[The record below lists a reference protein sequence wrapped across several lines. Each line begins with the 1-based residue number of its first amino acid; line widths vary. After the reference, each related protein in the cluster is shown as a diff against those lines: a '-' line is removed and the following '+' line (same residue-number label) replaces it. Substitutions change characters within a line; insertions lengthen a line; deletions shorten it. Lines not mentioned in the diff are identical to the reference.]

1 MGHLSRGSTFSGPA
15 GVLAAAVTLWTGSA
29 AAQEAPECRSPD
41 PADWPAPAKPYF
53 MLVVDTSGSMT
64 ACTNPATAYP
74 RKCPGTATPNT
85 CGMEPTRMNDAKCA
99 LRQTVQAFAG
109 EVNFGLSTYGTG
121 ISGCPAGACV
131 NTCNV
136 DPTFCALSGV
146 PAADCCP
153 SDFYGCTFNT
163 FPAPHA
169 NNASC
174 GNLPGCSTGPGYPSP
189 PNYAENSW
197 LNGGNI
203 VVGMLQDPWWLGPP
217 PPASNVPEL
226 LSWFDGLCGDNRE
239 LYAGGW
245 TPIAGSLRSVTQYLR
260 AGWSLWNGNNYC
272 PSTPYTFP
280 TPMDAQDRAC
290 RSVNVIL
297 VTDGN
302 PSNCE
307 AGNDQTLAE
316 NAAADLFNNGVS
328 LGGKTWP
335 VQVHVINFA
344 GGTQAN
350 TDAIAN
356 AGGTG
361 ASLFAD
367 DEATLSIALSSIV
380 SGAISPEVCNNT
392 DDNCNGCTDEGSRV
406 FCNRGKTPSS
416 NPTQP
421 GQCCS
426 WSNQTQRDNCIA
438 AWQSTVNAGNPTGDQ
453 WELPCWTPGSEPAG
467 FTTEESWLCANPGEV
482 CDNADNN
489 CDATC
494 EASSPYDCGFDPS
507 PPTPNAIDEG
517 FTKCGSPLACPTA
530 ETCDGQD
537 EDCDGIVD
545 NAPGS
550 GVPFSLPGCNPCVPS
565 TEICDGCDNDC
576 DGIADNGIADIPCG
590 FSQGPPCNDVCAGT
604 RSCGAPGAVSEP
616 GACLPGFPGSRF
628 GSCSATGGTET
639 CNGCDDDCDGIA
651 DNGIPPTACDA
662 PGDPGTWVYGAPSQC
677 RRGMQPCNGPC
688 TGWVGPGTEV
698 CDGIDNDCDG
708 VIDNNVPGTG
718 NDCGTAVGQCQKG
731 TTACVGGVIVCQG
744 GNPPQPE
751 ICNGLDDDCDGTT
764 DDAPLGDAPSNP
776 ACWDLPASGCSPVCN
791 HANLDWCPPPGGTCT
806 GTGSLSSPCTTGTLI
821 CDGANGWKCQGG
833 VVPAPEVCD
842 GADNDCNSQ
851 TDENLGSPVGDSC
864 GSDVGEC
871 MSGTNICDMGSIVCD
886 GEVGPTAE
894 QCNGL
899 DDDCNGLVDDGI
911 PLGSSCEAPYDT
923 NLYPGDRTQGECRPG
938 NLDCDGNGGLICVGG
953 VGPSPEVCDG
963 IDNDCD
969 GQVDEAG
976 PAPDGIDGTADPLDP
991 TQSIGDPCGTDVGE
1005 CSEGALGCVNG
1016 AVVCLGGV
1024 GPQPESCDCADNDC
1038 DGVIDNEN
1046 DADAGLP
1053 ALCSPGKTCVDT
1065 GSACFCA
1072 EECGSGEFPCPTG
1085 TECESVVRSG
1095 TQTSAGDFCIPLD
1108 PCGDCPTETVMG
1120 AGGAVECAPAGTAG
1134 PFVPVCE
1141 CKGQFGCHSPC
1152 FNIDCPDGQ
1161 DCVEVG
1167 PSTGQCQDSS
1177 NCYFFGC
1184 QPGEA
1189 CDDGNCVDDPCD
1201 PNPCAADEVCKPN
1214 EVFDAECVGS
1224 CADVSC
1230 SAGQKCVGGAC
1241 EDTGCGVD
1249 CTGADVCKPDGD
1261 GGFAC
1266 GPSECTGA
1274 DGGTVCANGAY
1285 CDPATGACGND
1296 PCTGVA
1302 CPAGQECQD
1311 GECVTAMGTGGAGG
1325 AGGGAG
1331 TGATGGSTGGTGGGG
1346 QQDASAGNGGGGN
1359 APTKESRGVFGLATG
1374 GGGCACATV
1383 GSERTPARAFFAC
1396 GLLMVAVAA
1405 AGARRRRRDARRR
1418 AD

>member
-1 MGHLSRGSTFSGPA
+1 MILRQSLVVSLMATAGAVLIAPA
-15 GVLAAAVTLWTGSA
+15 AL
-29 AAQEAPECRSPD
+29 AQEPPECRSPD
-41 PADWPAPAKPYF
+41 PADWPSPARPYF
-53 MLVVDTSGSMT
+53 MLAVDTSGSMT
-64 ACTNPATAYP
+64 NCVPSHNATDCDGTAGTTRNCHTVTNSCGLPATRIDGA
-74 RKCPGTATPNT
+74 R
-85 CGMEPTRMNDAKCA
+85 CA
-99 LRQTVQAFAG
+99 FTQTIQAFG
-109 EVNFGLSTYGTG
+109 GIVNFGLAGFAG
-121 ISGCPAGACV
+121 IVSNCPGNCQPCNPGIRCDCRDPGSPPFDDFSDNGDVRGCNLTPFADPADTSRVG
-131 NTCNV
+131 
-136 DPTFCALSGV
+136 
-146 PAADCCP
+146 
-153 SDFYGCTFNT
+153 
-163 FPAPHA
+163 
-169 NNASC
+169 C
-174 GNLPGCSTGPGYPSP
+174 GNRPDSCSGGGALFGGAPLGT
-189 PNYAENSW
+189 NW
-197 LNGGNI
+197 RNGGNI
-203 VVGMLQDPWWLGPP
+203 LVPLQVDPP
-217 PPASNVPEL
+217 PTPGATNVPEL
-226 LSWFDGLCGDNRE
+226 LEWFDGACTGDRE
-239 LYAGGW
+239 IWANGH
-245 TPIAGSLRSVTQYLR
+245 TPLEGILRTVEHYLR
-260 AGWSLWNGNNYC
+260 VGFDRRWGDDNYC
-272 PSTPYTFP
+272 AVDPFGSGPYPQFPSPLTASEPP
-280 TPMDAQDRAC
+280 C
-290 RSVNVIL
+290 RSLNVIL
-297 VTDGN
+297 VTDGEETC
-302 PSNCE
+302 S
-307 AGNDQTLAE
+307 GSGS
-316 NAAADLFNNGVS
+316 AAATSLFNMGV
-328 LGGKTWP
+328 LT
-335 VQVHVINFA
+335 HVIDFTGGGGSNADNIADAGDDGAVNGSTNAFFA
-344 GGTQAN
+344 N
-350 TDAIAN
+350 
-356 AGGTG
+356 
-361 ASLFAD
+361 
-367 DEATLSIALSSIV
+367 DEVALSTALANII
-380 SGAISPEVCNNT
+380 SGAIRPEVCNNV
-392 DDNCNGCTDEGSRV
+392 DDNCNECTDEGSQV
-406 FCNRGKTPSS
+406 YCNRGKTPSS

-426 WSNQTQRDNCIA
+426 WSNQTQRDNCLSS
-438 AWQSTVNAGNPTGDQ
+438 WQSTVNAGNPTGDQ
-453 WELPCWTPGSEPAG
+453 WELPCWTPGSEPGG
-467 FTTEESWLCANPGEV
+467 FTAETSWLCADPGEI
-482 CDNADNN
+482 CDDADNN

-494 EASSPYDCGFDPS
+494 EASPPYDCGFDPS

-550 GVPFSLPGCNPCVPS
+550 GVPFSLPGCTPCVPS

-576 DGIADNGIADIPCG
+576 DGIADNGITDIPCG

-616 GACLPGFPGSRF
+616 GACLPGFPGSRL
-628 GSCSATGGTET
+628 GPCNATGGTEV
-639 CNGCDDDCDGIA
+639 CNGCDDDCDGIP
-651 DNGIPPTACDA
+651 DNGIAPTACDA

-677 RRGMQPCNGPC
+677 RRGQQPCNGPC

-708 VIDNNVPGTG
+708 IVDNNVPGTG

-751 ICNGLDDDCDGTT
+751 ICNGVDDDCDGVT

-791 HANLDWCPPPGGTCT
+791 HAGLDWCPPPGGTCT
-806 GTGSLSSPCTTGTLI
+806 GTGSLSSPCTTGTLV
-821 CDGANGWKCQGG
+821 CDGVNGWKCQGG

-886 GEVGPTAE
+886 GEIGPTPE
-894 QCNGL
+894 QCDGL
-899 DDDCNGLVDDGI
+899 DNDCNGLVDDGI

-953 VGPSPEVCDG
+953 IGPSPEVCDG

-991 TQSIGDPCGTDVGE
+991 SRTIGDPCGTDVGE
-1005 CSEGALGCVNG
+1005 CSQGALGCVNG

-1065 GSACFCA
+1065 GSYCFCA
-1072 EECGSGEFPCPTG
+1072 PPCTTGEFPCPTA
-1085 TECESVVRSG
+1085 TVCESVVQSG
-1095 TQTSAGDFCIPLD
+1095 TQIPAGDFCIPLD
-1108 PCGDCPTETVMG
+1108 PCGDCPSKTVMG
-1120 AGGAVECAPAGTAG
+1120 AGGEVECAPAGTAG
-1134 PFVPVCE
+1134 AFVPVCE

-1152 FNIDCPDGQ
+1152 FNIGCPDGQ

-1167 PSTGQCQDSS
+1167 PSTGKCQDSS

-1184 QPGEA
+1184 EPGKA
-1189 CDDGNCVDDPCD
+1189 CDDGSCIDNPCD
-1201 PNPCAADEVCKPN
+1201 PNPCAAGKVCKPN

-1224 CADVSC
+1224 CADVTC

-1249 CTGADVCKPDGD
+1249 CTGGDVCKPNGD

-1266 GPSECTGA
+1266 GPNECSGA
-1274 DGGTVCANGAY
+1274 VCANGAY

-1302 CPAGQECQD
+1302 CPTGQECQD

-1325 AGGGAG
+1325 AAGGAGVGGGA
-1331 TGATGGSTGGTGGGG
+1331 TTGGTGGLTS
-1346 QQDASAGNGGGGN
+1346 DASTGTGGSGNEP
-1359 APTKESRGVFGLATG
+1359 PTRRTRGVFGLATG
-1374 GGGCACATV
+1374 GGGCACRTS
-1383 GSERTPARAFFAC
+1383 GSASNGPL
-1396 GLLMVAVAA
+1396 GLIVVMSVAVAA
-1405 AGARRRRRDARRR
+1405 LRRRRR
-1418 AD
+1418 

>member
-1 MGHLSRGSTFSGPA
+1 MSLKPPLLSRSSLRWVAAVGAVA
-15 GVLAAAVTLWTGSA
+15 GTVLATGTA
-29 AAQEAPECRSPD
+29 TAQEPPECRSSD
-41 PADWPAPAKPYF
+41 PADWPSPAKPYF
-53 MLVVDTSGSMT
+53 MIAFDTSGSMT
-64 ACTNPATAYP
+64 RCAVSGNQNNCNS
-74 RKCPGTATPNT
+74 NDFVDS
-85 CGMEPTRMNDAKCA
+85 CGFGERRNDHGRCA
-99 LRQTVQAFAG
+99 VRNTVQAFS
-109 EVNFGLSTYGTG
+109 EVNFGLSLFATFMNSCNGSNCGTFVG
-121 ISGCPAGACV
+121 SNNGCD
-131 NTCNV
+131 V
-136 DPTFCALSGV
+136 DPFPNDTEPTSGRW
-146 PAADCCP
+146 
-153 SDFYGCTFNT
+153 G
-163 FPAPHA
+163 
-169 NNASC
+169 C
-174 GNLPGCSTGPGYPSP
+174 GNEVSPTGSPSP
-189 PNYAENSW
+189 NRRGA
-197 LNGGNI
+197 NI
-203 VVGMLQDPWWLGPP
+203 VVPMQRDNFWDPVPDP
-217 PPASNVPEL
+217 TNVPQL
-226 LSWFDGLCGDNRE
+226 LTWVDDNCTGNQE
-239 LYAGGW
+239 IWADGW
-245 TPIAGSLRSVTQYLR
+245 TPLNGILRDMYRYYSL
-260 AGWSLWNGNNYC
+260 GWC
-272 PSTPYTFP
+272 HPTDSTCLASPEGPFTGANSFP
-280 TPMDAQDRAC
+280 TPLGTLAQGERSC

-297 VTDGN
+297 VTDGAETCDPTSGTTHGRFAAQDLYN
-302 PSNCE
+302 GFTVGGISWRVRTHVICFGGNCGSDADE
-307 AGNDQTLAE
+307 IADAGDDGN
-316 NAAADLFNNGVS
+316 FNNNTQTAFSALDEVELS
-328 LGGKTWP
+328 QALAT
-335 VQVHVINFA
+335 IIA
-344 GGTQAN
+344 GELN
-350 TDAIAN
+350 
-356 AGGTG
+356 
-361 ASLFAD
+361 
-367 DEATLSIALSSIV
+367 
-380 SGAISPEVCNNT
+380 PEVCDNT
-392 DDNCNGCTDEGSRV
+392 DNNCNGCSDEGYQV
-406 FCNRGKTPSS
+406 YCNRGRTPAPLNPPSS
-416 NPTQP
+416 PAA
-421 GQCCS
+421 GECCQ
-426 WSNQTQRDNCIA
+426 WTNQTQRDACTA
-438 AWQSTVNAGNPTGDQ
+438 QWQSTVNSGNPTG
-453 WELPCWTPGSEPAG
+453 ETRYLPCWTPGSEPAG

-494 EASSPYDCGFDPS
+494 EGNAPYDCGFDTS
-507 PPTPNAIDEG
+507 PPTPNEVDEG

-628 GSCSATGGTET
+628 GSCSATGSAEV
-639 CNGCDDDCDGIA
+639 CNGCDDNCDGLV

-677 RRGMQPCNGPC
+677 RRGQQPCNGPC

-806 GTGSLSSPCTTGTLI
+806 GTGSLSSPCTTGTLV

-953 VGPSPEVCDG
+953 IGPSPEVCDG

-991 TQSIGDPCGTDVGE
+991 SRTIGDPCGTDVGE
-1005 CSEGALGCVNG
+1005 CSQGALGCVNG

-1053 ALCSPGKTCVDT
+1053 ALCSSGKTCVDT

-1072 EECGSGEFPCPTG
+1072 EQCGAGEFPCPTG
-1085 TECESVVRSG
+1085 TECEAVVFSG
-1095 TQTSAGDFCIPLD
+1095 TQNPAGDFCIPLD

-1249 CTGADVCKPDGD
+1249 CTGGDVCKPDGD

-1346 QQDASAGNGGGGN
+1346 QQDASAGNGAGGGTTQ
-1359 APTKESRGVFGLATG
+1359 TKDTRGVFGLATG
-1374 GGGCACATV
+1374 GGGCAC
-1383 GSERTPARAFFAC
+1383 RTTGQGGGAPA
-1396 GLLMVAVAA
+1396 GLALMALL
-1405 AGARRRRRDARRR
+1405 GFTLLQRRRRGRTNVVATTKGGVR
-1418 AD
+1418 